1 MVSPHR
7 NAWAIISRNKAMAI
21 SAQRVSIPRAD
32 ISISRD
38 KASAFS
44 WMNWARLVMGKRL
57 HDGSYLPQQRCDGSK
72 GHA

>member
-1 MVSPHR
+1 
-7 NAWAIISRNKAMAI
+7 MAI